1 MEREVVI
8 GVEMNIYVHTT
19 IRKAC
24 GSSSRS
30 ASARSKISKG
40 SNSFVQTKKARLAQ
54 AFNIRS
60 CKGKSYEKCYKD
72 TDLQK

>member
-1 MEREVVI
+1 
-8 GVEMNIYVHTT
+8 MNIYVHTT

-60 CKGKSYEKCYKD
+60 CKGESYENRYRFTEMKAKKPHHSC
-72 TDLQK
+72 